1 LLAQTAP
8 AHAAISLIAED
19 VSLQPG
25 RTQWIGLLFEMEPG
39 WHVYWVNPGDA
50 GDPPRP
56 TIRWPV
62 PTRLV
67 IGPVVDY
74 GYEGRVLLALP
85 LDVPAGFTPS
95 ATVSLSADLR
105 YLICRDVC
113 IPGRT
118 KVSLPTLLS
127 GDAAKSA
134 GRRDLFTETR
144 ARWPKTMPATWS
156 VSATTDG
163 RQITV
168 SLQTGTSESAVT
180 FYPLEA
186 DQIDNVAPQAVTPT
200 ARGAQI
206 TLQRTDPDAPLPP
219 LLKGVVVL
227 GKDRAYEIAPALS
240 GSSRR

>member
-1 LLAQTAP
+1 SCL
-8 AHAAISLIAED
+8 
-19 VSLQPG
+19 
-25 RTQWIGLLFEMEPG
+25 
-39 WHVYWVNPGDA
+39 
-50 GDPPRP
+50 
-56 TIRWPV
+56 
-62 PTRLV
+62 
-67 IGPVVDY
+67 GPVVDY

-95 ATVSLSADLR
+95 AAVSLSADLR

-127 GDAAKSA
+127 GDAAKAA

-144 ARWPKTMPATWS
+144 ARWPKTMPAAWR

-168 SLQTGTSESAVT
+168 SLQTGTRESSAA

-200 ARGAQI
+200 ARGTQI
-206 TLQRTDPDAPLPP
+206 TLQRADPDAPPP
-219 LLKGVVVL
+219 SALKGVVVL
-227 GKDRAYEIAPALS
+227 GKDRAFEIAPTISAS
-240 GSSRR
+240 AQR

>member
-1 LLAQTAP
+1 M
-8 AHAAISLIAED
+8 IS
-19 VSLQPG
+19 
-25 RTQWIGLLFEMEPG
+25 
-39 WHVYWVNPGDA
+39 
-50 GDPPRP
+50 
-56 TIRWPV
+56 
-62 PTRLV
+62 TRSCTS
-67 IGPVVDY
+67 G
-74 GYEGRVLLALP
+74 G
-85 LDVPAGFTPS
+85 
-95 ATVSLSADLR
+95 SAD
-105 YLICRDVC
+105 
-113 IPGRT
+113 
-118 KVSLPTLLS
+118 S
-127 GDAAKSA
+127 AA
-134 GRRDLFTETR
+134 
-144 ARWPKTMPATWS
+144 
-156 VSATTDG
+156 TDG